1 MRRGETDG
9 LYGQPS
15 APLERQ
21 FSMLYGAQNMNGGL
35 LAGASD
41 CEPSVVVLLLIN
53 VPTVAPVVV
62 VSGTGEAAER

>member
-1 MRRGETDG
+1 
-9 LYGQPS
+9 
-15 APLERQ
+15 
-21 FSMLYGAQNMNGGL
+21 MLYGAQNMNGGL